1 MKPILHLTTDYQLKA
16 ADALI
21 KQLRQ
26 DLGAAN
32 AYIDE
37 LTYKNNELEEEI
49 EKLKNQIA
57 AKDQDLKN
65 FSDKY
70 SRDVNEHL
78 RTDVLYQRYIKVID
92 DVTQNIIRVQERN
105 DKLVHEIMKLRDERN
120 NQKMVC

>member
-1 MKPILHLTTDYQLKA
+1 MKSILHLTTNYQLEA

-21 KQLRQ
+21 KKLRQ

-37 LTYKNNELEEEI
+37 LTYKNNKLEEEI

-57 AKDQDLKN
+57 TKDQDLKN

-70 SRDVNEHL
+70 SRDVNEYL
-78 RTDVLYQRYIKVID
+78 RTDILYQKYIKVID
-92 DVTQNIIRVQERN
+92 DVTQDIIRVQE
-105 DKLVHEIMKLRDERN
+105 LSLIHI
-120 NQKMVC
+120 